1 MIRLTT
7 STKLV
12 AAGVALSLGWIVLEA
27 CDCDET
33 KEQNYPGFWVTCINN
48 KPTLMTYNDNN
59 AVVVSQD
66 QAGQFNPSDW
76 DCSKDANSPQYKGSE
91 DSPPFQVSTP
101 SGPGGPYRPQVAGN
115 SQSYYPS
122 TLQQLLALPF
132 TPFVP
137 PPGTPSCQSSFP
149 DVLRT
154 NHNENTVTRISTCPF
169 TFKTTISVFQNPLQI
184 AVTPDGSTA
193 VVTSFGDL
201 EGDGGAVTF
210 ISLANN
216 QVKSTLMMP
225 IGVTPNGLAISPDGT
240 TAYVGNFT
248 NPGQSIL
255 VINIP
260 TQTITATIQNVVAYP
275 SGMTLSPDGSQ
286 LWVGSPLGTETDVID
301 TLSQTLVYRLN
312 IQQSVDVAF
321 NSTGT
326 MAYVTSD
333 INTPGQVFV
342 VDTATYRVLS
352 TYTVGNGPSDI
363 RMSYGDQFLVVNNY
377 FDGTVSIIDLR
388 QDKVITTAQ
397 LGANPIGIAFV
408 Q

>member
-1 MIRLTT
+1 MNRLTT
-7 STKLV
+7 TTKLV

-33 KEQNYPGFWVTCINN
+33 KEDQFPGFWVACIGNQPALMSYSGNN
-48 KPTLMTYNDNN
+48 PTI
-59 AVVVSQD
+59 VSTD
-66 QAGQFNPSDW
+66 SSPNFNTNQW
-76 DCSKDANSPQYKGSE
+76 DCTHPNSPHYKNSQASTFPIG
-91 DSPPFQVSTP
+91 TP
-101 SGPGGPYRPQVAGN
+101 SGPNGYARPHVAAN
-115 SQSYYPS
+115 SYAFNPR
-122 TLQQLLALPF
+122 QLLSLPF

-137 PPGTPSCQSSFP
+137 PGTLNCQSSFP
-149 DVLRT
+149 DIFHT
-154 NHNENTVTRISTCPF
+154 NHIENTVVRVSTCPF
-169 TFKTTISVFQNPLQI
+169 AVKTTIPVFQRPLQVAI
-184 AVTPDGSTA
+184 TPDGSMA

-210 ISLANN
+210 INLANN
-216 QVKSTLMMP
+216 QITNTLMMP
-225 IGVTPNGLAISPDGT
+225 IGVTPNGLAISPDSS

-255 VINIP
+255 VINIA
-260 TQTITATIQNVVAYP
+260 TQTVTATIQNVVAYP

-301 TLSQTLVYRLN
+301 TLSQTLAYRLN
-312 IQQSVDVAF
+312 IQESVDVAF

-333 INTPGQVFV
+333 LNNPGQVFV
-342 VDTATYRVLS
+342 VDTSTYQVLS

-363 RMSYGDQFLVVNNY
+363 SMSYGDQFLVVNNDY
-377 FDGTVSIIDLR
+377 DGSVSIIDLK
-388 QDKVITTAQ
+388 QDVVNTAQ
-397 LGANPIGIAFV
+397 FGANPSGIAFV